1 MTQDPFQAFGAERTI
16 IKPRLGKSPSQS
28 NPLSA
33 APLVDHP
40 KTTPR
45 DAENIANLS
54 RRFASQPDTGG
65 NPFINAA
72 KPLVRTLLN
81 LRLLPDLSDLP
92 ALSATLKDGLRN
104 AEARLGRHCSA
115 SEIMMFRY
123 TLCTFL
129 DEMAANTP
137 WGGSGAWSANGLLL
151 AHFNETWGGEKVFL
165 LIQKMLKNPKE
176 HAGQLALAEWL
187 LSLGFKGKYHVQ
199 NQGDHHL
206 AQLQATLS
214 SLPEVQRLS
223 QRERPNTW
231 RSTVQPAKSHWKVL
245 PLWLPFAVAASV
257 CTLVFSAFYFQINA
271 SSDPLFDALAG
282 INVPTIQMPVLAAPT
297 PVASNRPTLSQLLTH
312 EIQTGNL
319 TIDEST
325 AKATLT
331 ITGDAVFDSGQ
342 ANVSAQA
349 AKLIHTISRAIDR
362 VSASGIRVVGHTDN
376 VPIRSLQFP
385 SNWALS
391 QARAQSVGAL
401 LHKDLPNT
409 PVSTEGAGASKP
421 IAKNQTAEGR
431 AQNRRVEIN
440 VLHQAL

>member
-16 IKPRLGKSPSQS
+16 IKPRLGKSPLHS
-28 NPLSA
+28 NPKAL
-33 APLVDHP
+33 
-40 KTTPR
+40 PR
-45 DAENIANLS
+45 DAENITNLL

-65 NPFINAA
+65 NAFINAA

-81 LRLLPDLSDLP
+81 LRLLPDLTDLP
-92 ALSATLKDGLRN
+92 ALSAALKDGLRN

-123 TLCTFL
+123 TLCTFM

-151 AHFNETWGGEKVFL
+151 THFNETWGGEKVFL

-187 LSLGFKGKYHVQ
+187 LSLGFKGKYHVHS
-199 NQGDHHL
+199 QGEHHL
-206 AQLQATLS
+206 AQLQATLAG
-214 SLPEVQRLS
+214 LPEVQRLK
-223 QRERPNTW
+223 QRERPGTW
-231 RSTVQPAKSHWKVL
+231 RSTVQPAKNQWKTL

-257 CTLVFSAFYFQINA
+257 CTLVFSALYFQINA

-282 INVPTIQMPVLAAPT
+282 INVPTVQMPVAPAPA
-297 PVASNRPTLSQLLTH
+297 PVVTNRPTLSQLLASET
-312 EIQTGNL
+312 QTGNL

-342 ANVSAQA
+342 ADVSNKA
-349 AKLIHTISRAIDR
+349 AKLIHSISRAIDQ

-391 QARAQSVGAL
+391 QARAKSVGAL
-401 LHKDLPNT
+401 LHADLPHT
-409 PVSTEGAGASKP
+409 PVSTEGAGASQP

-431 AQNRRVEIN
+431 AQNRRVEIT

>member
-1 MTQDPFQAFGAERTI
+1 
-16 IKPRLGKSPSQS
+16 
-28 NPLSA
+28 
-33 APLVDHP
+33 
-40 KTTPR
+40 
-45 DAENIANLS
+45 
-54 RRFASQPDTGG
+54 
-65 NPFINAA
+65 
-72 KPLVRTLLN
+72 
-81 LRLLPDLSDLP
+81 
-92 ALSATLKDGLRN
+92 
-104 AEARLGRHCSA
+104 
-115 SEIMMFRY
+115 
-123 TLCTFL
+123 
-129 DEMAANTP
+129 
-137 WGGSGAWSANGLLL
+137 
-151 AHFNETWGGEKVFL
+151 
-165 LIQKMLKNPKE
+165 
-176 HAGQLALAEWL
+176 
-187 LSLGFKGKYHVQ
+187 
-199 NQGDHHL
+199 
-206 AQLQATLS
+206 
-214 SLPEVQRLS
+214 
-223 QRERPNTW
+223 
-231 RSTVQPAKSHWKVL
+231 
-245 PLWLPFAVAASV
+245 
-257 CTLVFSAFYFQINA
+257 
-271 SSDPLFDALAG
+271 
-282 INVPTIQMPVLAAPT
+282 MPVLAAPT
-297 PVASNRPTLSQLLTH
+297 AVASNRPTLSQLLTH